1 MGIRIYVG
9 PLRTASKHMASIL
22 YNNLELLDNVDTA
35 FYSSSHN
42 TLLHI
47 NSAIKAIA
55 NGDDETEIRDQLM
68 HSLTYGRD
76 VKRLLLVNPN
86 FVGNVAHPFGKELF
100 YLRTSGLIYQLQ
112 KLFPNNSLQLFSS
125 TRSPT
130 TFLPSCHAQSLLA
143 ASFTSYSEF
152 LAEVNLLNLKW
163 SPFLQRLE
171 GKQND
176 MSLTVGRYED

>member
-1 MGIRIYVG
+1 V
-9 PLRTASKHMASIL
+9 
-22 YNNLELLDNVDTA
+22 ELLDNVDTV
-35 FYSSSHN
+35 FYSSPHN
-42 TLLHI
+42 TLRYI

-55 NGDDETEIRDQLM
+55 NGDDETENRDLLM

-86 FVGNVAHPFGKELF
+86 FVGNVANPFGKELF
-100 YLRTSGLIYQLQ
+100 YLRISALIYQLQ

-125 TRSPT
+125 TRSPAN
-130 TFLPSCHAQSLLA
+130 FLPSCYVQSLLA
-143 ASFTSYSEF
+143 ASFTSYSKF
-152 LAEVNLLNLKW
+152 LAEVNLLNLKL

-176 MSLTVGRYED
+176 MPLTVWRYEDYPYIWREIVQVLQAF